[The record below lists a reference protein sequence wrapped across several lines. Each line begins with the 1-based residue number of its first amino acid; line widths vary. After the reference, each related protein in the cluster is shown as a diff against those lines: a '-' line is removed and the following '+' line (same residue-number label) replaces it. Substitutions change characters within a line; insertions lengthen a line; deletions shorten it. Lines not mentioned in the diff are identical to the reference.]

1 MARLVN
7 QHVESARQGGMSD
20 GLAEFLRLLIEN
32 PQPLVLA
39 GVLLLAT
46 AALLLTHAARRREKR
61 RHDRLRA
68 EIGAA
73 SQLLVA
79 ELAELKGR
87 LGAMADTVE
96 RRHGDLEARVD
107 GTLRESLR
115 SQLEREERINGLL
128 NARLGEVSDRLW
140 QSLERAGDRMGG
152 GLEEVS
158 GRLGERLQQSSR
170 RTDEVLSALAARLEA
185 IDGTKD
191 ALSALSGEVRTLNV
205 VLADKQARGAY
216 GQGRLEA
223 IVSDQLPASS
233 YAFQATLSNGS
244 RPDALLDIGGGTG
257 RLAIDAKFPLE
268 AFEALRNATTDGE
281 RRAAEAD
288 IRAHVGR
295 HIDDIAR
302 KYLIPGETRDM
313 ALLFIP
319 AESLY
324 AELHERFPDVIQK
337 ALRARVVIV
346 SPSMLMLAVETMRA
360 LIKDVRLNDEA
371 AAIRREVA
379 LVVDDVKR
387 LAERAKELERH
398 FALATRDLER
408 LGQMADRIGARGA
421 RIERLD
427 VGKEVAAPPHMAGV
441 EATGT

>member
-1 MARLVN
+1 MVDA
-7 QHVESARQGGMSD
+7 
-20 GLAEFLRLLIEN
+20 LAALQRFLADN
-32 PQPLVLA
+32 PLA
-39 GVLLLAT
+39 VGVAGAFALAI
-46 AALLLTHAARRREKR
+46 AALLLARASRRREKR
-61 RHDRLRA
+61 RHDRLRT

-79 ELAELKGR
+79 EMGELKGR
-87 LGAMADTVE
+87 LGAMAETVE
-96 RRHGDLEARVD
+96 RRQVELEGRVD
-107 GTLRESLR
+107 TTLRDALR
-115 SQLEREERINGLL
+115 SQLERDERINGVL

-140 QSLERAGDRMGG
+140 QSLERVGDRMGG
-152 GLEEVS
+152 GLEDVS

-170 RTDEVLSALAARLEA
+170 RTDEVLSALASRLDA
-185 IDGTKD
+185 IDSTKD

-223 IVSDQLPASS
+223 IIADQLPQSS
-233 YAFQATLSNGS
+233 YSFQATLSNGS

-268 AFEALRNATTDGE
+268 AFEALRASSTEAE
-281 RRAAEAD
+281 RRAADAD
-288 IRAHVGR
+288 VRASLGR
-295 HIDDIAR
+295 HIDDVAR
-302 KYLIPGETRDM
+302 KYLIPGETRDT

-324 AELHERFPDVIQK
+324 AELHDRFPDVIQK
-337 ALRARVVIV
+337 ALRSRVVIV

-371 AAIRREVA
+371 AAIRREVGHV
-379 LVVDDVKR
+379 VVDVRR

-398 FALATRDLER
+398 FSLAARDLER
-408 LGQMADRIGARGA
+408 IGQVAERIGARGA
-421 RIERLD
+421 RLERLD
-427 VGKEVAAPPHMAGV
+427 VGKEDAATPSSVTTMK
-441 EATGT
+441 ATG